1 MAVELATAY
10 VSLSVST
17 KGMGRDVAKQ
27 FGNIQG
33 VANSAG
39 VAAGKQFGKSFNA
52 QSPVDLKESVKR
64 AADNVE
70 AASSRVRKARISEEA
85 ASRKV
90 EIAETKL
97 SELRDSGKAKASQIL
112 AAEDQLAS
120 ARVKQSGASA
130 EVAKATADATKA
142 TDQYTNA
149 LTASEKVAGAAGKS
163 SQTFGQKAKASFDNF
178 RANAS
183 SQVEI
188 VGEKIKSSF
197 VNASKI
203 AGAAVVG
210 ILGAAVVKGWG
221 RLTAIENAQA
231 KLKGLGHDAG
241 SVQAIM
247 DNALASVKGT
257 SFGLDE
263 AATTAAGAVAAGI
276 KPGTEL
282 EKVLKSVANSSAAA
296 GIGMDEMGGIYNKVA
311 SIGKAQNDVL
321 QQVADRGIPIYQSLA
336 EQLGVTTD
344 EVFKMASKGQISFK
358 QFQTAMTDA
367 SGTVADEM
375 GKTTT
380 GALANLWAALGR
392 FGAGILEGVFPQ
404 IAPLFGNLT
413 EKVDGLAAVVAP
425 VAAEISQNLVTGIIN
440 AVKWMQVWWPL
451 LATIG
456 AGIAGY
462 ALVIGTIRVATGLWA
477 AAQWALNAAMTANPI
492 GLIIAGVAA
501 LVAGVILA
509 YNKVGWFRTA
519 VDATFNGIK
528 FVVGAVVL
536 WFQTYVAPVINTVLT
551 AIGGF
556 FTWLWK
562 SVIVPVFNGI
572 KFVISAW
579 WLGVKTVFTAVT
591 GFLAKVF
598 GPAFKVMGVAVRLV
612 FQLIR
617 TAIQIWWAAVKIVF
631 TAVWNYLKKTLGPV
645 FQWLYKN
652 VIKPVWNGIKTYI
665 STVWAGLKIIF
676 SAIVNF
682 IKNTIQPR
690 FKFLLDT
697 VKTVWAGIKRSIKTV
712 WDFIKSKA
720 FDPLAKAVKNTL
732 PSAFRAGKNAIGKA
746 WDGLKAVAKKPVKFV
761 VDTVINKGIID
772 NFNKIAKVF
781 GADSIDPVKLP
792 KGFATGGYTGAGSK
806 YTPAGV
812 VHADEYVLR
821 KEAQN
826 KISRTYGRSTLD
838 FMNRTGRIPGLGYA
852 KGGKVKGGTLIDAA
866 NWWVAKGA
874 KGSRHPAF
882 GGAVRSGHSKNS
894 LHYQDRAVDLNFAAG
909 TSSYEQGKFDKYLPD
924 FKRLFPGIRVIWKA
938 PNHWN
943 HMHIDTGNGADIGN
957 FADAN
962 SGGGGGIASFLN
974 PFQGLIDKV
983 TKGVGK
989 SGFGKMIGSGAKK
1002 AIQWPID
1009 WLSERASM
1017 VGDFVEGGASKVV
1030 DFAKDA
1036 GTKAQV
1042 RTVATGFGWGF
1053 GKQWDAINWL
1063 VNKESGWDPKAANPR
1078 SSARGLFQKMT
1089 SVHGP
1094 VEKTAGGQANWGL
1107 NYVKGRYGTPVGAMN
1122 FHKRKGY
1129 YANGGLVS
1137 PTLFD
1142 KGGVLSPGT
1151 HLVANKTKRPE
1162 YILPAKVTDALL
1174 DGSATNSSAPIIQVT
1189 TPVVER
1195 NEVDEWTEKV
1205 RFAFNHM
1212 SKTSAFAGVN
1222 G

>member
-10 VSLSVST
+10 VTLTTST
-17 KGMGRDVAKQ
+17 RGMGRDVVKQ
-27 FGNIQG
+27 FGQIES
-33 VANSAG
+33 SA
-39 VAAGKQFGKSFNA
+39 
-52 QSPVDLKESVKR
+52 
-64 AADNVE
+64 
-70 AASSRVRKARISEEA
+70 
-85 ASRKV
+85 
-90 EIAETKL
+90 
-97 SELRDSGKAKASQIL
+97 AKT
-112 AAEDQLAS
+112 
-120 ARVKQSGASA
+120 GASA
-130 EVAKATADATKA
+130 GEKLKSGLTTAA
-142 TDQYTNA
+142 
-149 LTASEKVAGAAGKS
+149 KVAGTAVAGL
-163 SQTFGQKAKASFDNF
+163 
-178 RANAS
+178 
-183 SQVEI
+183 V
-188 VGEKIKSSF
+188 
-197 VNASKI
+197 
-203 AGAAVVG
+203 GAA
-210 ILGAAVVKGWG
+210 LVKGWG

-276 KPGTEL
+276 KPGAEL

-392 FGAGILEGVFPQ
+392 FGAGILEGVFPK

-425 VAAEISQNLVTGIIN
+425 VAAEISQNLVTGIMN

-536 WFQTYVAPVINTVLT
+536 WFQTYVAPVISTVLT

-579 WLGVKTVFTAVT
+579 WLGVKTVFTTVT
-591 GFLAKVF
+591 GFLGKIF

-631 TAVWNYLKKTLGPV
+631 TAVWNYLKKTFGPV
-645 FQWLYKN
+645 FQWLYNK

-676 SAIVNF
+676 NAIVNF
-682 IKNTIQPR
+682 VKNTIQPR
-690 FKFLLDT
+690 FNYLLAT
-697 VKTVWAGIKRSIKTV
+697 VKNVWAGIKRNIKTV

-720 FDPLAKAVKNTL
+720 FDPLANVVKNTL

-746 WDGLKAVAKKPVKFV
+746 WDGLKAVAKKPVEFV
-761 VDTVINKGIID
+761 VNTIINKGIID

-792 KGFATGGYTGAGSK
+792 KGFATGGYTGSGRK
-806 YTPAGV
+806 YQPAGI

-852 KGGKVKGGTLIDAA
+852 KGGKVKDGTLWDAA
-866 NWWVAKGA
+866 QWWIGKGA
-874 KGSRHPAF
+874 RASRHSWF
-882 GGAVRSGHSKNS
+882 NGGKRITSGHSNGS
-894 LHYQDRAVDLNFAAG
+894 YHYKDLAVDFNYGPGG
-909 TSSYEQGKFDKYLPD
+909 TNATEQGFFDKWIGA
-924 FKRLFPGIRVIWKA
+924 FQRSFPGIRTIWRA
-938 PNHWN
+938 PGHYNHL
-943 HMHIDTGNGADIGN
+943 HIDTAKGANMGKGSN
-957 FADAN
+957 T
-962 SGGGGGIASFLN
+962 SGDGGGIASYLN
-974 PFQGLIDKV
+974 PFSGLIDKV

-989 SGFGKMIGSGAKK
+989 TGFGKMIGAGAKK

-1009 WLSERASM
+1009 WLSERAGM
-1017 VGDFVEGGASKVV
+1017 VGDFVEGAASKVV
-1030 DFAKDA
+1030 DFSKNAA
-1036 GTKAQV
+1036 TRAQV

-1053 GKQWDAINWL
+1053 GKQWDAIDWII
-1063 VNKESGWDPKAANPR
+1063 NKESSWNPKAANPS

-1089 SVHGP
+1089 SIHGP

-1107 NYVKGRYGTPVGAMN
+1107 NYIKGRYGTPVGAMN

-1129 YANGGLVS
+1129 YANGGLVT

-1142 KGGVLSPGT
+1142 KGGVLNPGT

-1212 SKTSAFAGVN
+1212 SKTSAFSGVN

>member
-10 VSLSVST
+10 VTLTTST
-17 KGMGRDVAKQ
+17 RGMGKDVVKQ
-27 FGNIQG
+27 FGQIES
-33 VANSAG
+33 SA
-39 VAAGKQFGKSFNA
+39 
-52 QSPVDLKESVKR
+52 
-64 AADNVE
+64 
-70 AASSRVRKARISEEA
+70 
-85 ASRKV
+85 
-90 EIAETKL
+90 
-97 SELRDSGKAKASQIL
+97 AKT
-112 AAEDQLAS
+112 
-120 ARVKQSGASA
+120 GASA
-130 EVAKATADATKA
+130 GEKLKSGLTTAA
-142 TDQYTNA
+142 
-149 LTASEKVAGAAGKS
+149 KVAGTAVAGL
-163 SQTFGQKAKASFDNF
+163 
-178 RANAS
+178 
-183 SQVEI
+183 V
-188 VGEKIKSSF
+188 
-197 VNASKI
+197 
-203 AGAAVVG
+203 GAA
-210 ILGAAVVKGWG
+210 LVKGWG

-276 KPGTEL
+276 KPGAEL

-380 GALANLWAALGR
+380 GALSNLWAALSR
-392 FGAGILEGVFPQ
+392 FGAGILQGVFPH
-404 IAPLFGNLT
+404 IAPLFTGLT
-413 EKVDGLAAVVAP
+413 EKVDGLAERVGPLADM
-425 VAAEISQNLVTGIIN
+425 IGGGLVTGFKALTSTFSTWAPI
-440 AVKWMQVWWPL
+440 
-451 LATIG
+451 LATVVG
-456 AGIAGY
+456 GLVAYNLTMKAIA
-462 ALVIGTIRVATGLWA
+462 IGTAVWNALLIAQKFATAGA
-477 AAQWALNAAMTANPI
+477 AVQMRLLNAAIMANPI
-492 GLIIAGVAA
+492 GFIIGLITL
-501 LVAGVILA
+501 LVAGFILA
-509 YNKVGWFRTA
+509 YQKVGWFRDGVNA
-519 VDATFNGIK
+519 AWAGIK
-528 FVVGAVVL
+528 FAVGAVVT
-536 WFQTYVAPVINTVLT
+536 WFQTWLMPTINTVLT

-598 GPAFKVMGVAVRLV
+598 GPAFKFFGSLVKLV

-617 TAIQIWWAAVKIVF
+617 TTIQIWWAAVKIVF

-676 SAIVNF
+676 NAIVNF
-682 IKNTIQPR
+682 VKNTIQPR
-690 FKFLLDT
+690 FNFLLDT
-697 VKTVWAGIKRSIKTV
+697 VKNVWAGIKRSIKTV

-720 FDPLAKAVKNTL
+720 FDPLANAVKNTL

-746 WDGLKAVAKKPVKFV
+746 WDGLKAVAKKPVEFV
-761 VDTVINKGIID
+761 VNTIINKGIID

-792 KGFATGGYTGAGSK
+792 KGFATGGYTGSGRK
-806 YTPAGV
+806 YQPAGI

-852 KGGKVKGGTLIDAA
+852 KGGKVKGGSLWDAA
-866 NWWVAKGA
+866 QWWIGKGA
-874 KGSRHPAF
+874 RASRHSWF
-882 GGAVRSGHSKNS
+882 NGGKKITSGHSNGS
-894 LHYQDRAVDLNFAAG
+894 YHYKDLAVDFNYGRGGLHAG
-909 TSSYEQGKFDKYLPD
+909 EQAFFDKWIGS
-924 FKRLFPGIRVIWKA
+924 FQRAFPGIRTIWRAKG
-938 PNHWN
+938 HYD
-943 HMHIDTGNGADIGN
+943 HLHIDTAKGANMGKGSN
-957 FADAN
+957 V
-962 SGGGGGIASFLN
+962 SGDGGGIASYLN
-974 PFQGLIDKV
+974 PFSGLIEKV

-989 SGFGKMIGSGAKK
+989 TGFGKLIGDGAKK

-1009 WLSERASM
+1009 WLSERAGM
-1017 VGDFVEGGASKVV
+1017 VGDFVEGAASKVV
-1030 DFAKDA
+1030 DFSKNAA
-1036 GTKAQV
+1036 TRAQV

-1063 VNKESGWDPKAANPR
+1063 VNKESSWNPKAANPR

-1089 SVHGP
+1089 SIHGP

-1107 NYVKGRYGTPVGAMN
+1107 NYIKGRYGTPVGAMN

-1129 YANGGLVS
+1129 YANGGLVT

-1142 KGGVLSPGT
+1142 RGGVLNPGT
-1151 HLVANKTKRPE
+1151 HLVANKTKKPE
-1162 YILPAKVTDALL
+1162 YILPAKVTDALM
-1174 DGSATNSSAPIIQVT
+1174 DGKTDTSGRVILNVNFNGRVDDPNEMVNKLNFYI
-1189 TPVVER
+1189 ER
-1195 NEVDEWTEKV
+1195 K
-1205 RFAFNHM
+1205 FGGGKYA
-1212 SKTSAFAGVN
+1212 
-1222 G
+1222 

>member
-10 VSLSVST
+10 VTLTTST
-17 KGMGRDVAKQ
+17 RGMGKDVVKQ
-27 FGNIQG
+27 FGQIES
-33 VANSAG
+33 SA
-39 VAAGKQFGKSFNA
+39 
-52 QSPVDLKESVKR
+52 
-64 AADNVE
+64 
-70 AASSRVRKARISEEA
+70 
-85 ASRKV
+85 
-90 EIAETKL
+90 
-97 SELRDSGKAKASQIL
+97 AKT
-112 AAEDQLAS
+112 
-120 ARVKQSGASA
+120 GASA
-130 EVAKATADATKA
+130 GEKLKSGLTTAA
-142 TDQYTNA
+142 
-149 LTASEKVAGAAGKS
+149 KVAGTAVAGL
-163 SQTFGQKAKASFDNF
+163 
-178 RANAS
+178 
-183 SQVEI
+183 V
-188 VGEKIKSSF
+188 
-197 VNASKI
+197 
-203 AGAAVVG
+203 GAA
-210 ILGAAVVKGWG
+210 LVKGWG

-276 KPGTEL
+276 KPGAEL

-344 EVFKMASKGQISFK
+344 EVFKMASKGEISFK

-392 FGAGILEGVFPQ
+392 FGAGILEGVFPK

-425 VAAEISQNLVTGIIN
+425 VAAEISQNLVTGIMN

-591 GFLAKVF
+591 GFLGKVF
-598 GPAFKVMGVAVRLV
+598 GPAFKFFGSLVKLV

-617 TAIQIWWAAVKIVF
+617 TTIQIWWAAVKIVF

-676 SAIVNF
+676 NAIVNF
-682 IKNTIQPR
+682 VKNTIQPR

-697 VKTVWAGIKRSIKTV
+697 VKTVWAGIKSSIKTV

-720 FDPLAKAVKNTL
+720 FDPLANAVKNTL

-746 WDGLKAVAKKPVKFV
+746 WDGLKAVAKKPVEFV
-761 VDTVINKGIID
+761 VNTIINKGIID

-806 YTPAGV
+806 YTPAGI

-852 KGGKVKGGTLIDAA
+852 KGGKVKGGSLWDAA
-866 NWWVAKGA
+866 QWWIGKGA
-874 KGSRHPAF
+874 RASRHSWF
-882 GGAVRSGHSKNS
+882 NGGKKITSGHSKNS
-894 LHYQDRAVDLNFAAG
+894 YHYKDLAVDFNYGRGGKHAA
-909 TSSYEQGKFDKYLPD
+909 EQAFFDKWIGS
-924 FKRLFPGIRVIWKA
+924 FQKQFPGIRTIWRAKG
-938 PNHWN
+938 H
-943 HMHIDTGNGADIGN
+943 HDHLHIDTAKGANMGKGSNTSGD
-957 FADAN
+957 
-962 SGGGGGIASFLN
+962 GGGGGIASYLN
-974 PFQGLIDKV
+974 PFSGLIDKV

-989 SGFGKMIGSGAKK
+989 TGFGKLIGDGAKK

-1009 WLSERASM
+1009 WLSERAGM
-1017 VGDFVEGGASKVV
+1017 VGDFVEGAASKVV
-1030 DFAKDA
+1030 DFSKNAA
-1036 GTKAQV
+1036 TRAQV

-1063 VNKESGWDPKAANPR
+1063 VNKESSWNPKAANPR

-1089 SVHGP
+1089 SIHGP

-1107 NYVKGRYGTPVGAMN
+1107 NYIKGRYGTPVGAMN

-1129 YANGGLVS
+1129 YANGGLVT

-1142 KGGVLSPGT
+1142 RGGVLNPGT
-1151 HLVANKTKRPE
+1151 HLVANKTKKPE
-1162 YILPAKVTDALL
+1162 YILPAKVTDALMSGTTTARKG
-1174 DGSATNSSAPIIQVT
+1174 DTWNIYGPDPDQVSREI
-1189 TPVVER
+1189 ER
-1195 NEVDEWTEKV
+1195 TRRKRELLY
-1205 RFAFNHM
+1205 AF
-1212 SKTSAFAGVN
+1212 
-1222 G
+1222 

>member
-1 MAVELATAY
+1 MAAELATAY
-10 VSLSVST
+10 VTLTTST
-17 KGMGRDVAKQ
+17 RGMGKDVVKQ
-27 FGNIQG
+27 FGQIESSAAKTG
-33 VANSAG
+33 ANAGEKLKSGLTSA
-39 VAAGKQFGKSFNA
+39 A
-52 QSPVDLKESVKR
+52 
-64 AADNVE
+64 
-70 AASSRVRKARISEEA
+70 
-85 ASRKV
+85 
-90 EIAETKL
+90 
-97 SELRDSGKAKASQIL
+97 
-112 AAEDQLAS
+112 
-120 ARVKQSGASA
+120 
-130 EVAKATADATKA
+130 
-142 TDQYTNA
+142 
-149 LTASEKVAGAAGKS
+149 KVAGAAVAGL
-163 SQTFGQKAKASFDNF
+163 
-178 RANAS
+178 
-183 SQVEI
+183 V
-188 VGEKIKSSF
+188 
-197 VNASKI
+197 
-203 AGAAVVG
+203 GAA
-210 ILGAAVVKGWG
+210 LVKGWG

-380 GALANLWAALGR
+380 GALSNLWAALSR
-392 FGAGILEGVFPQ
+392 FGAGILQGVFPH
-404 IAPLFGNLT
+404 IAPLFTGLT
-413 EKVDGLAAVVAP
+413 EKVDGLAERVGPLADMIGGGLVAGFKALTSTFSVWAP
-425 VAAEISQNLVTGIIN
+425 V
-440 AVKWMQVWWPL
+440 
-451 LATIG
+451 LATVVSG
-456 AGIAGY
+456 LIAY
-462 ALVIGTIRVATGLWA
+462 NLTMKAIAIGTAVWNALLIAQKFATAGA
-477 AAQWALNAAMTANPI
+477 AVQMRILNAAIMANPI
-492 GLIIAGVAA
+492 GFIIGLLTL
-501 LVAGVILA
+501 LVAGFILA
-509 YNKVGWFRTA
+509 YKKVGWFRDGVNA
-519 VDATFNGIK
+519 AWAGIK
-528 FVVGAVVL
+528 FAVGAVAT
-536 WFQTYVAPVINTVLT
+536 WFQTWLMPTINTVLT

-781 GADSIDPVKLP
+781 GADKVDRVSLP
-792 KGFATGGYTGAGSK
+792 KGFATGGYTGGGSK
-806 YTPAGV
+806 YTPAGI

-821 KEAQN
+821 KESQR
-826 KISRTYGRSTLD
+826 KLSRNYGQGFLD
-838 FMNRTGRIPGLGYA
+838 HMNRTGEVPGYA

-894 LHYQDRAVDLNFAAG
+894 MHYQDKAVDLNFAAG
-909 TSSYEQGKFDKYLPD
+909 TSKFEQDKFDKYLPE
-924 FKRLFPGIRVIWKA
+924 FKRLFKGIRVIWKA
-938 PNHWN
+938 KDHWN

-957 FADAN
+957 FAAAN
-962 SGGGGGIASFLN
+962 GGGDGGGIASYLN
-974 PFQGLIDKV
+974 PFQGLIEKV
-983 TKGVGK
+983 SGGVGK
-989 SGFGKMIGSGAKK
+989 SGFGKMIGEGAKK

-1009 WLSERASM
+1009 WLSDKAGM
-1017 VGDFVEGGASKVV
+1017 VGDFVEGAASKVV

-1036 GTKAQV
+1036 ATKTQV
-1042 RTVATGFGWGF
+1042 RTVATGYGWGF
-1053 GKQWDAINWL
+1053 GKQWDALNWL
-1063 VNKESGWDPKAANPR
+1063 VNKESGWNPNAANPS

-1089 SVHGP
+1089 SIHGP

-1107 NYVKGRYGTPVGAMN
+1107 NYIKGRYGSPVGAMN

-1129 YANGGLVS
+1129 YSDGGLVT

-1142 KGGVLSPGT
+1142 KGGVLNPGT

-1162 YILPAKVTDALL
+1162 YILPAKVTDALM